1 MQQEFPFRP
10 RGKHGFDRED
20 VMNFISQRQQTH
32 TDQLS
37 QIEELEAAKNAWY
50 TQAKA
55 LEREKADLAAQCQAL
70 EEQLRQGGAAV
81 VPGEAAAAQ
90 AAELNALK
98 SRCFDLDRQ
107 LVQRDQTIIQLEQRV
122 AQEEAA
128 RETLLTELSEA
139 EGLPAPQI
147 APLEDHL
154 DKLAASAE
162 QVTQLQAELAAA
174 QAELEAAKAAAA
186 EPAPMPV
193 YGEENNEAVQQ
204 LQAQLNAAQAEL
216 YDAAQAKQAHEDEY
230 NELSLQVEQLQQDI
244 TQVQQQHDAL
254 ADECENLHM
263 QLSMAEQTAEQAL
276 PAPDGS
282 KESSLRGMVLSS
294 FNYAN
299 LYVDNN
305 MKTAQLISE
314 STSRNIS
321 HVNEASANLLNQVE
335 TIAASFDETTGD
347 IRQQLTTFR
356 QELTAL
362 QEGMNYRLSKDRF
375 APLLEE
381 NERLR
386 ERIESELNAE
396 FSAEGCPPAPQPV
409 PFAED
414 LPNTYQ
420 SFMSE

>member
-1 MQQEFPFRP
+1 MSQEFPFRP

-20 VMNFISQRQQTH
+20 VMNFISQRQQAH
-32 TDQLS
+32 ADQLS

-50 TQAKA
+50 TQAKT
-55 LEREKADLAAQCQAL
+55 LEREKAELTAQCQAL
-70 EEQLRQGGAAV
+70 EEQLSGNAPLVGGDH
-81 VPGEAAAAQ
+81 AQ
-90 AAELNALK
+90 SAELNALK
-98 SRCFDLDRQ
+98 ARCFELDRQ
-107 LVQRDQTIIQLEQRV
+107 LDQRNQTITQLEQRV

-128 RETLLTELSEA
+128 RESLMAELRETDA
-139 EGLPAPQI
+139 LPAPQLDS
-147 APLEDHL
+147 LETHL
-154 DKLAASAE
+154 DKLAESAE
-162 QVTQLQAELAAA
+162 QVAKLQAQLAATQAELQSLKDASAQPSAEDSSAMHNLQAELAAA
-174 QAELEAAKAAAA
+174 QAD
-186 EPAPMPV
+186 
-193 YGEENNEAVQQ
+193 
-204 LQAQLNAAQAEL
+204 L
-216 YDAAQAKQAHEDEY
+216 YDAAEDRAVLQRDHEA
-230 NELSLQVEQLQQDI
+230 LAQQVEDCQAELQALQQENS
-244 TQVQQQHDAL
+244 AL
-254 ADECENLHM
+254 AADCDNLRL
-263 QLSMAEQTAEQAL
+263 QLHTAEQTAEQAL
-276 PAPDGS
+276 PAPGTN

-314 STSRNIS
+314 STSRNIT
-321 HVNEASANLLNQVE
+321 HVSEASASLLNQVE
-335 TIAASFDETTGD
+335 TIAASFDETTCD

-396 FSAEGCPPAPQPV
+396 LSAEERPLAPQPV

-414 LPNTYQ
+414 LPSTYQ

>member
-1 MQQEFPFRP
+1 MAQEFPFRP

-20 VMNFISQRQQTH
+20 VMNFISQRQQAH
-32 TDQLS
+32 ADQLS

-50 TQAKA
+50 TQAKT
-55 LEREKADLAAQCQAL
+55 LEREKADLTAQCQAL
-70 EEQLRQGGAAV
+70 EEQLSGNAPLVGGDH
-81 VPGEAAAAQ
+81 AQ

-98 SRCFDLDRQ
+98 ARCFELDRQ
-107 LVQRDQTIIQLEQRV
+107 LDQRNQAVTQLEQRV

-128 RETLLTELSEA
+128 RESLMAELRESDA
-139 EGLPAPQI
+139 LPAPQ
-147 APLEDHL
+147 LESLETHL
-154 DKLAASAE
+154 DKLAESAE
-162 QVTQLQAELAAA
+162 QVTKLQAELAAT
-174 QAELEAAKAAAA
+174 QAELQALKDAPAQTQ
-186 EPAPMPV
+186 PAPQ
-193 YGEENNEAVQQ
+193 EDNAAVQQ
-204 LQAQLNAAQAEL
+204 LQSELAAAQAEL
-216 YDAAQAKQAHEDEY
+216 YDAAQDRAVMKGNYDAMAQQLEDCHA
-230 NELSLQVEQLQQDI
+230 QL
-244 TQVQQQHDAL
+244 DAL
-254 ADECENLHM
+254 HQQNHDLAADCDNLRL
-263 QLSMAEQTAEQAL
+263 QLHTAEQTAEQAL
-276 PAPDGS
+276 PAAGS
-282 KESSLRGMVLSS
+282 NKESSLRGMVLSS

-321 HVNEASANLLNQVE
+321 HVNEASASLLNQVE

-396 FSAEGCPPAPQPV
+396 LSAEERPPAPQPV